1 MAEAVVSFAVDRIDD
16 LLIHKANLLYGV
28 RGQVQGLLAELRAM
42 RPFLKN
48 ADARQDEHESIS
60 ELVVEIREV
69 AYNAEDVIET
79 FVFKFEPRERRGI
92 IHILKRSARIFSE
105 GITLY
110 KIRSQIKTIQRLR
123 ADLPSLGLRALME
136 IDSSTSRHPEQ
147 TFSQV
152 GDEYLVDIERDTE
165 MLAERLVSVEAEHCK
180 VVSIWGMG
188 GIGKTTLARKVY
200 QHPDVRRHFDAFA
213 WAFISQ
219 QWKLNDVLNNI
230 LIQLIPGKKD
240 EIVNMENDRLATKQL
255 YEVQQQ
261 NKCLVVLDDIWPS
274 KEFDVLLQVFSS
286 LNTKCKTILTTRFQ
300 NVVGNQNCFIL
311 ERNCLCEG
319 DSWQLFVRKAFPKTA
334 AKDFEDY
341 SMTEQLGREMVKH
354 CRGLPL
360 AIVELGGLLGTK
372 KTLDEWRTIYRNY
385 QGRLQIDGYL
395 NIALDVLAQSY
406 QDLSYKLKTC
416 FLYLGIYAKDLD
428 IEVDILY
435 QLWMAE
441 GIISCEERGEEE
453 TMMDVAERYLG
464 ELVQRSMVKVEL
476 KEKVEY
482 STITKSKRFK
492 SCRLHGL
499 MLDLC
504 MLKVREECFFKTID
518 YRGLNNQ
525 EVHPSFS
532 SLATSADGSN
542 SNKIR
547 RLAIYLDENSD
558 LPLFDFKQEEI
569 ARPIRAILFFICSY
583 INYPFGEQLIHFC
596 KNSKCLRVIHFHGK
610 ESGDFTDGK
619 PKELPKE
626 IGNLI
631 FLRYLGLKDTG
642 FTKLPSSIGNLKYLQ
657 TLDLRTTDEISV
669 PNVLWKM
676 ESLVHLYLP
685 YYHLFSTEGKLRV
698 DGLSN
703 LETLENFAPDKV
715 DVKGLFEL
723 TNLRRLGEVRIRGK
737 QKNLPEVVNYLNS
750 KKLQH
755 TSIFMVRCDFRSD
768 EELSLLRQLFSCD
781 CLIGLTIIG
790 IVDKLPE
797 YNCNFYRSLAS
808 LTLSGSQL
816 KEDPMAT
823 LEQMPNLR
831 ILVLVDAFAGKDH
844 LVFSAHGFPQLERLR
859 LNSLE
864 IGEWMIE
871 EGAMP
876 TLSFLSIGSCKNLK
890 MLPDGLRFITTLQE
904 LDITEMPE
912 AFKDRL
918 PEDLHKFRIPSEGL
932 RRGFETVQALCMST
946 YACRWF
952 TCRHNLLM
960 F

>member
-1 MAEAVVSFAVDRIDD
+1 MAEAVVSFAVERIED

-28 RGQVQGLLAELRAM
+28 RSQVRGMLAELRGM
-42 RPFLKN
+42 RPFLKD
-48 ADARQDEHESIS
+48 ADARQDEHKSIS
-60 ELVVEIREV
+60 KLVVEIRDV

-79 FVFKFEPRERRGI
+79 FVFKFEPRGRRGI

-105 GITLY
+105 VITLY
-110 KIRSQIKTIQRLR
+110 KIRSQIVTIQRLH
-123 ADLPSLGLRALME
+123 ANLPSLSLRALME
-136 IDSSTSRHPEQ
+136 IGSATSRHLEQ

-152 GDEYLVDIERDTE
+152 GDEYFIGIEQDIEV
-165 MLAERLVSVEAEHCK
+165 LAAQLVSEEAEHCK
-180 VVSIWGMG
+180 VV
-188 GIGKTTLARKVY
+188 Y
-200 QHPDVRRHFDAFA
+200 QHTDVRRHFDAFA

-219 QWKLNDVLNNI
+219 QWKLKDVLHNI

-240 EIVNMENDRLATKQL
+240 EIVNMENDRLACKQL
-255 YEVQQQ
+255 DEVQQQ
-261 NKCLVVLDDIWPS
+261 KKCLVVLDDVWS
-274 KEFDVLLQVFSS
+274 SEGFDELSRVFSGV
-286 LNTKCKTILTTRFQ
+286 NTKIILTTRKA
-300 NVVGNQNCFIL
+300 NVAGYQNCFIL
-311 ERNCLCEG
+311 QRNLLNEVE
-319 DSWQLFVRKAFPKTA
+319 SWELFARKAFPKAA

-341 SMTEQLGREMVKH
+341 PMMEKLGREMVQH
-354 CRGLPL
+354 CGGLPL

-372 KTLDEWRTIYRNY
+372 KTLNEWQTIYQKYRKREFLI
-385 QGRLQIDGYL
+385 GGYG
-395 NIALDVLAQSY
+395 NIALDVLALSY

-441 GIISCEERGEEE
+441 GIISREERGEEE

-464 ELVQRSMVKVEL
+464 ELAERCMVQVEF

-482 STITKSKRFK
+482 STITESKRFK

-504 MLKVREECFFKTID
+504 MLKVREESFFKTID
-518 YRGLNNQ
+518 YRGIHNQ

-532 SLATSADGSN
+532 SLATSTAGSN

-583 INYPFGEQLIHFC
+583 INYPFGEQLIHLC
-596 KNSKCLRVIHFHGK
+596 G
-610 ESGDFTDGK
+610 FTDGK

-642 FTKLPSSIGNLKYLQ
+642 FTKLPSSTGNLKYLQ

-669 PNVLWKM
+669 PNVLSKM

-723 TNLRRLGEVRIRGK
+723 TNLRRLGEVRMQGK
-737 QKNLPEVVNYLNS
+737 QKNLPEVVNYLLNS

-755 TSIFMVRCDFRSD
+755 TSIFMDQCDVCSD

-781 CLIGLTIIG
+781 CVVGLAIIG
-790 IVDKLPE
+790 IIDELPE
-797 YNCNFYRSLAS
+797 YNRNFYRSLAS

-831 ILVLVDAFAGKDH
+831 ILILVDAFAGKDH
-844 LVFSAHGFPQLERLR
+844 LVFSTNGFPQLERLG
-859 LNSLE
+859 LHSLE
-864 IGEWMIE
+864 IGEWMME

-876 TLSFLSIGSCKNLK
+876 TLSFLSIGTWNNLK

-918 PEDLHKFRIPSEGL
+918 RIVNDKEGEDLHKFHIPSV
-932 RRGFETVQALCMST
+932 RFS
-946 YACRWF
+946 
-952 TCRHNLLM
+952 
-960 F
+960 

>member
-1 MAEAVVSFAVDRIDD
+1 MAEAVVSFAVERIED

-28 RGQVQGLLAELRAM
+28 RSQVQGMLAELRGM
-42 RPFLKN
+42 RPFLKD
-48 ADARQDEHESIS
+48 ADARQDEHKSIS
-60 ELVVEIREV
+60 KLVVEIRDV

-79 FVFKFEPRERRGI
+79 FVFKFEPRGRRGI
-92 IHILKRSARIFSE
+92 IHILKRSARIFCE
-105 GITLY
+105 VITLY
-110 KIRSQIKTIQRLR
+110 KIRSQIVTIQRLHSN
-123 ADLPSLGLRALME
+123 LPSLGLRALME
-136 IDSSTSRHPEQ
+136 IGSATSRHLEQ

-152 GDEYLVDIERDTE
+152 GDEYFIGIEQDIEV
-165 MLAERLVSVEAEHCK
+165 LAAQLVSEEAEHCK
-180 VVSIWGMG
+180 VVLIWGMG
-188 GIGKTTLARKVY
+188 GVGKTTLARKVY
-200 QHPDVRRHFDAFA
+200 QHTDVRRHFDAFA

-219 QWKLNDVLNNI
+219 QWKLKDVLHNI

-240 EIVNMENDRLATKQL
+240 EIVNMENDRLARKQL
-255 YEVQQQ
+255 DEVQQQ
-261 NKCLVVLDDIWPS
+261 KKCLVVLDDVWS
-274 KEFDVLLQVFSS
+274 SEGFDEFT
-286 LNTKCKTILTTRFQ
+286 TKPFKRSGELGAICKK
-300 NVVGNQNCFIL
+300 G
-311 ERNCLCEG
+311 
-319 DSWQLFVRKAFPKTA
+319 FPKAA

-341 SMTEQLGREMVKH
+341 PMMEKLGREMVQH
-354 CRGLPL
+354 CGGLPL

-372 KTLDEWRTIYRNY
+372 ETLNEWQTIYQKYRK
-385 QGRLQIDGYL
+385 REFQIGGYG
-395 NIALDVLAQSY
+395 NIAMDVLALSY

-441 GIISCEERGEEE
+441 GIISREERAEEE

-464 ELVQRSMVKVEL
+464 ELAERCMVQVEF

-482 STITKSKRFK
+482 STITESKRGI
-492 SCRLHGL
+492 H
-499 MLDLC
+499 
-504 MLKVREECFFKTID
+504 
-518 YRGLNNQ
+518 NQ

-532 SLATSADGSN
+532 SLATSTDGSN

-583 INYPFGEQLIHFC
+583 INYPFGEQLIHLC
-596 KNSKCLRVIHFHGK
+596 KNSKCLRVIHFHGN

-642 FTKLPSSIGNLKYLQ
+642 FTKLPSSVGNLKYLQ

-703 LETLENFAPDKV
+703 LETLENFAPDRV

-723 TNLRRLGEVRIRGK
+723 TNLRRLGEVCIQGK
-737 QKNLPEVVNYLNS
+737 QKNLPEVINYLLNS
-750 KKLQH
+750 KKLQY
-755 TSIFMVRCDFRSD
+755 TSIFMDQCDFCSD

-781 CLIGLTIIG
+781 CLVGLTIIG
-790 IVDKLPE
+790 IIDKLPE
-797 YNCNFYRSLAS
+797 YNHNFYRSLAS

-844 LVFSAHGFPQLERLR
+844 LVFSANGFPQLERLR
-859 LNSLE
+859 LHSLK
-864 IGEWMIE
+864 IGEWVVE

-904 LDITEMPE
+904 LDIKEMPE

-918 PEDLHKFRIPSEGL
+918 RMVNNKEGEDLHKFHIPLVRFS
-932 RRGFETVQALCMST
+932 
-946 YACRWF
+946 
-952 TCRHNLLM
+952 
-960 F
+960 

>member
-1 MAEAVVSFAVDRIDD
+1 MAEAVVSFAVERIED

-28 RGQVQGLLAELRAM
+28 RSQVRGMLAELRGM
-42 RPFLKN
+42 RPFLKD
-48 ADARQDEHESIS
+48 ADARQDEHKSIS
-60 ELVVEIREV
+60 KLVVEIRDV

-79 FVFKFEPRERRGI
+79 FVFKFEPRGRRGI

-105 GITLY
+105 VITLY
-110 KIRSQIKTIQRLR
+110 KIRSQIVTIQRLH
-123 ADLPSLGLRALME
+123 ANLPSLSLRALME
-136 IDSSTSRHPEQ
+136 IGSATSRHLEQ

-152 GDEYLVDIERDTE
+152 GDEYFIGIEQDIEV
-165 MLAERLVSVEAEHCK
+165 LAAQLVSEEAEHCK
-180 VVSIWGMG
+180 VVLIWGMG
-188 GIGKTTLARKVY
+188 GVGKTTLLGRFTNT
-200 QHPDVRRHFDAFA
+200 QM
-213 WAFISQ
+213 
-219 QWKLNDVLNNI
+219 L
-230 LIQLIPGKKD
+230 GKKD
-240 EIVNMENDRLATKQL
+240 EIVNMENDRLACKQL
-255 YEVQQQ
+255 DEVQQQ
-261 NKCLVVLDDIWPS
+261 KKCLVVLDDVWS
-274 KEFDVLLQVFSS
+274 SEGFDELSRVFSGV
-286 LNTKCKTILTTRFQ
+286 NTKIILTTRKA
-300 NVVGNQNCFIL
+300 NVAGYQNCFIL
-311 ERNCLCEG
+311 QRNLLNEVE
-319 DSWQLFVRKAFPKTA
+319 SWELFARKAFPKAA

-341 SMTEQLGREMVKH
+341 PMMEKLGREMVQH
-354 CRGLPL
+354 CGGLPL

-372 KTLDEWRTIYRNY
+372 KTLNEWQTIYQKYRKREFLI
-385 QGRLQIDGYL
+385 GGYG
-395 NIALDVLAQSY
+395 NIALDVLALSY

-441 GIISCEERGEEE
+441 GIISREERGEEE

-464 ELVQRSMVKVEL
+464 ELAERCMVQVEF

-482 STITKSKRFK
+482 STITESKRFK

-504 MLKVREECFFKTID
+504 MLKVREESFFKTID
-518 YRGLNNQ
+518 YRGIHNQ

-532 SLATSADGSN
+532 SLATSTAGSN

-569 ARPIRAILFFICSY
+569 ARPIRAILFFIC
-583 INYPFGEQLIHFC
+583 G
-596 KNSKCLRVIHFHGK
+596 
-610 ESGDFTDGK
+610 FTDGK

-642 FTKLPSSIGNLKYLQ
+642 FTKLPSSTGNLKYLQ

-669 PNVLWKM
+669 PNVLSKM

-723 TNLRRLGEVRIRGK
+723 TNLRRLGEVRMQGK
-737 QKNLPEVVNYLNS
+737 QKNLPEVVNYLLNS

-755 TSIFMVRCDFRSD
+755 TSIFMDQCDVCSD

-781 CLIGLTIIG
+781 CVVGLAIIG
-790 IVDKLPE
+790 IIDELPE
-797 YNCNFYRSLAS
+797 YNRNFYRSLAS

-831 ILVLVDAFAGKDH
+831 ILILVDAFAGKDH
-844 LVFSAHGFPQLERLR
+844 LVFSTNGFPQLERLG
-859 LNSLE
+859 LHSLE
-864 IGEWMIE
+864 IGEWMME

-876 TLSFLSIGSCKNLK
+876 TLSFLSIGTWNNLK

-918 PEDLHKFRIPSEGL
+918 RIVNDKEGEDLHKFHIPSV
-932 RRGFETVQALCMST
+932 RFS
-946 YACRWF
+946 
-952 TCRHNLLM
+952 
-960 F
+960 